1 MGVYEIR
8 FARDVVKDLQR
19 APAFHRRQIVMA
31 IESQLGHTPAV
42 ATRNRTPLANLI
54 PPWPADPPVWELRV
68 GVSRVFY
75 DVDEEQQVVTVRAIR
90 RKPGGRMT
98 EEIL

>member
-8 FARDVVKDLQR
+8 FARDVVKDLQKV
-19 APAFHRRQIVMA
+19 PVFHRGQIVMA
-31 IESQLGHTPAV
+31 IESQLGHTPTV
-42 ATRNRTPLANLI
+42 ATRNRKPLANLI

-68 GVSRVFY
+68 GVYRVFF
-75 DVDEEQQVVTVRAIR
+75 DVDEEQQVVNVRAVR
-90 RKPGGRMT
+90 RKPGGRTT